1 MMYNDSLQPPLMI
14 VDPLEVETQTHKPKN
29 LFLAQIGNL
38 PSGSNNLYSF
48 KLEEM
53 GLLEEEWSG
62 AGIADMVWNEKEEEE
77 VGGQPLHHLHQD
89 DQQLLQEVKGGDD
102 PALASSNDLLKNFGP
117 LRIGVLENGR

>member
-1 MMYNDSLQPPLMI
+1 MPITITITYIL
-14 VDPLEVETQTHKPKN
+14 
-29 LFLAQIGNL
+29 
-38 PSGSNNLYSF
+38 F

-62 AGIADMVWNEKEEEE
+62 AGIADMVWSEKEEEE

-89 DQQLLQEVKGGDD
+89 DQQLLQEVKGGDN